1 MEGVQQLND
10 FSFFGPNVNDKTIS
24 AKLSAKQTRMWPRI
38 IIKKPNHH
46 P

>member
-24 AKLSAKQTRMWPRI
+24 AKLSAKQTQMWPKI

>member
-10 FSFFGPNVNDKTIS
+10 FFLANVNDKTIS
-24 AKLSAKQTRMWPRI
+24 AKLSAKQTRMWPKI
-38 IIKKPNHH
+38 IIKMPNHH